1 MKKLN
6 FGKKVSKFFELPG
19 ELVSDITKLSITDF
33 SELEIINLKSLVEY
47 EKDMI
52 RVNTKDKLIRIE
64 GDNLT
69 IGNITDEEI
78 LIKGNIK
85 GVIFE

>member
-6 FGKKVSKFFELPG
+6 LRKKVSKLFELPG
-19 ELVSDITKLSITDF
+19 ELVADITKLSVTDF
-33 SELEIINLKSLVEY
+33 SEVEIINLKSLVEY
-47 EKDMI
+47 EKDII

-69 IGNITDEEI
+69 IGNITDDEI